1 MVTFRRLADTEE
13 DLLETFLYLAIHQE
27 DPTNPVSRS
36 VLELP
41 ELATYISNR
50 GRRSDHCLV
59 AEVGG
64 VVIGAAW
71 CRIYAGQVTGYGF
84 VDDQTPELTMSLLP
98 EYRGRGIGS
107 ELLGR
112 LLELLQ
118 EKGFERASLSCQ
130 VSNPAYR
137 LYQRM
142 GFETLRLGDGMRSW
156 SLNSKNHSEP
166 DQTGV
171 GPGRE
176 TRVGHRKSRA
186 LALAKTRDVKL
197 VLAHYCIE
205 CRTKLCCFISV

>member
-41 ELATYISNR
+41 ELATYISNW

-118 EKGFERASLSCQ
+118 EKGLRAGFPVLPSIKSCLSSLPTNGFRDPPPWRRDAVMVIELEKSQ
-130 VSNPAYR
+130 RTGSNW
-137 LYQRM
+137 
-142 GFETLRLGDGMRSW
+142 GGS
-156 SLNSKNHSEP
+156 
-166 DQTGV
+166 
-171 GPGRE
+171 GPGN
-176 TRVGHRKSRA
+176 TSR
-186 LALAKTRDVKL
+186 T
-197 VLAHYCIE
+197 
-205 CRTKLCCFISV
+205 